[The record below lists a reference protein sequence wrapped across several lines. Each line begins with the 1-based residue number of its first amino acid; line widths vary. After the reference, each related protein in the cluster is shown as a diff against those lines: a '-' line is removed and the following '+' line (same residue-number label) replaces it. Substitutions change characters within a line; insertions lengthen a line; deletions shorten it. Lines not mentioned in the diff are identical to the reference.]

1 MSDGVACKAPIRG
14 EPKGDSI
21 TPEDSAKLNSC
32 SSIAAQSLRAKW
44 ASLPATTS
52 FTLLEAR
59 EHLEAFDKL
68 VLWEGAQEIEFSLVD
83 D

>member
-1 MSDGVACKAPIRG
+1 M
-14 EPKGDSI
+14 
-21 TPEDSAKLNSC
+21 
-32 SSIAAQSLRAKW
+32 RAKW